1 MRKRK
6 YLIGLTL
13 ALAAS
18 VAVSGI
24 AQGAVTSQQL
34 IVSVA
39 KSKQDRK
46 VRGPADINV
55 TVNTTEAPPTPVN
68 QTAAQTVL
76 TFPADFDLGNTAR
89 YPQCD
94 PSTLANTTT
103 AQALA
108 LCASSQVGAGDS
120 TVCSATG
127 GCGVTSLPGVV
138 TAFNGVPSG
147 GNPTII
153 LHNRIGPPANATTV
167 LTGVLSGTTLT
178 VTVPDTA
185 ATGLHLTHFF
195 TGVPVLKTG
204 TAAAAASTSAKKK
217 KKRKPVYYI
226 TARCSTRT
234 WAFSETTMFR
244 GGAPSQ
250 SASTSIPCTQK
261 KSKKKKK

>member
-55 TVNTTEAPPTPVN
+55 TVNTTETPPTPVN

-76 TFPADFDLGNTAR
+76 TFPGDFDLGNTAQ
-89 YPQCD
+89 YPECD
-94 PSTLANTTT
+94 PATLANTTT

-108 LCASSQVGAGDS
+108 LCAPSQVGAGDS

-167 LTGVLSGTTLT
+167 LTGVLTGTTLT

-195 TGVPVLKTG
+195 TGVPVRKTG
-204 TAAAAASTSAKKK
+204 TTGAAASTSAKKK
-217 KKRKPVYYI
+217 KKKPVYYI

-261 KSKKKKK
+261 KAKKKKK